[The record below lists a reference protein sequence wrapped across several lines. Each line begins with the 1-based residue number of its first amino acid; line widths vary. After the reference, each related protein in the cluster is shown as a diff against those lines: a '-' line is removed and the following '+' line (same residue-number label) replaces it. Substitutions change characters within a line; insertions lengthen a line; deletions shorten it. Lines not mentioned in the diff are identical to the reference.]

1 MRSLLM
7 FALFF
12 VIATTIMGILVTTVL
27 SMGLATARPVAL
39 AALAGLVIA
48 IPTSWLVTRQIT
60 SVMVR

>member
-27 SMGLATARPVAL
+27 SMGLSGGRPVAL
-39 AALAGLVIA
+39 AALAGFLIA
-48 IPTSWLVTRQIT
+48 IPASWLVTRQIT
-60 SVMVR
+60 RALVR